1 MQRADAQQATPVVAA
16 VATLASRGKANR
28 PSLGRKPPLVCTWR
42 TCDQLS
48 CSSRGAGSNTFAVH
62 QRRTRKRTC
71 SHRVHGVA
79 RVARVAVTA
88 VTVAAG
94 ECSPCQDRTPCSRP
108 ARRSNGYTMT
118 SMTWARRG
126 HRTHRR
132 AGELRK
138 PASHSDASATD
149 RGDAAQAGA
158 RGAQVSRRF
167 ACYMSEGYHWVESSS
182 GLRLSFHFPSTS
194 VLLFLR
200 RLRFAVRICV
210 ASCFFF
216 CPASLVRW

>member
-1 MQRADAQQATPVVAA
+1 MQKADAQQATPVAVA

-62 QRRTRKRTC
+62 QHRTRKRTC

-94 ECSPCQDRTPCSRP
+94 ECSRCQDRTPCSRP
-108 ARRSNGYTMT
+108 ARRSNGCTMT
-118 SMTWARRG
+118 GMTWAHRG
-126 HRTHRR
+126 HRTHHQ
-132 AGELRK
+132 AGEMLLS
-138 PASHSDASATD
+138 ASHSEASATRPR
-149 RGDAAQAGA
+149 RGSGQCAHTCRA
-158 RGAQVSRRF
+158 RRRKF
-167 ACYMSEGYHWVESSS
+167 
-182 GLRLSFHFPSTS
+182 
-194 VLLFLR
+194 
-200 RLRFAVRICV
+200 RICEGGYV
-210 ASCFFF
+210 TATGES
-216 CPASLVRW
+216 